1 MIVIVDVMMTVFQIF
16 LSLSL
21 DLHSSLTA
29 TTDAAHGIF
38 LLELDFST
46 EDTEST
52 EKQGIKLFA
61 SVCSVCSVDKH
72 RTTEGGWRF
81 VAGVGQH
88 SFSAKMF
95 YL

>member
-1 MIVIVDVMMTVFQIF
+1 MNVGMGGVMRVIVEMRVIVIVDVMMTVFQIF

-21 DLHSSLTA
+21 DLHGSLTA

-52 EKQGIKLFA
+52 EK
-61 SVCSVCSVDKH
+61 
-72 RTTEGGWRF
+72 
-81 VAGVGQH
+81 
-88 SFSAKMF
+88 
-95 YL
+95 